1 MINIHLA
8 DVSLLLPKLI
18 RVLRDFTEFKSLEEE
33 EEEVSIY
40 PPVFYSCR

>member
-33 EEEVSIY
+33 EEVSIY